1 MNPVEM
7 IRKKR
12 DGGSLQ
18 RAELHAFIQGYLHG
32 EIQDYQMS
40 AFLMAV
46 YFRGMTPDET
56 AALTDVMVRS
66 GRVVDLSSIPGF
78 KVDKHSTG
86 GVGDK
91 VSLILA
97 PMVASCGVPVP
108 MISGRGLGHTGGTL
122 DKLESIPG
130 FRTTLDIEEY
140 IRVIRSIGLVMIGQ
154 TSDIAPADKRM
165 YALRD
170 VTATVE
176 CVPLIAGSIMSKKI
190 AEGIDGLVLDVKTGN
205 GAFMQRYED
214 SVALAK
220 TLVGIG
226 IQSGKTAV
234 ALITEMDQPLGNRVG
249 NWCEVV
255 ESIECLR
262 GKRVADL
269 MEVTFALG
277 ALMLVAGGK
286 AGSVAEGIRKCEEAL
301 WSGRAY
307 EKFVELVRAQGGDA
321 TVIERPTKISPPA
334 HTSEAKAER
343 SGYVTGFLTRE
354 IGVLA
359 AEMGAGRM
367 KVDDVLDLSAG
378 MTLRKKLGHS
388 VERGEVLAELFGADR
403 RKVELA
409 AGKLPSLLTI
419 ADSPEE
425 IPPRIRA
432 MVDDSGEHAWD
443 PGL

>member
-1 MNPVEM
+1 MNPVEL

-12 DGGSLQ
+12 DGGSLT
-18 RAELHAFIQGYLHG
+18 RPELEAFIRAYLDG
-32 EIQDYQMS
+32 GVQEYQMS

-46 YFRGMTPDET
+46 FFRGMTPDET
-56 AALTDVMVRS
+56 AALTDVMISS
-66 GRVVDLSSIPGF
+66 GRTIDLSGVPGF

-97 PMVASCGVPVP
+97 PMVAACGVPVP

-130 FRTTLDIEEY
+130 FRTSLSIEEY
-140 IRVIRSIGLVMIGQ
+140 IRVILSTGLVMIGQ
-154 TSDIAPADKRM
+154 TADIAPADKKM

-190 AEGIDGLVLDVKTGN
+190 AEGIDGLVLDVKTGS

-214 SVALAK
+214 SVALAR

-226 IQSGKTAV
+226 DQAGKSTV
-234 ALITEMDQPLGNRVG
+234 ALITAMDQPLGYRIG

-255 ESIECLR
+255 EAIECLK
-262 GKRVADL
+262 GKRVPDL

-277 ALMLVAGGK
+277 ALMLFEAGK
-286 AGSVAEGIRKCEEAL
+286 VSSLTDGIKRCEEAL

-307 EKFVELVRAQGGDA
+307 EKFVDLVRAQGGDA
-321 TVIERPTKISPPA
+321 TVIERPSTIPPPA
-334 HTSEAKAER
+334 CTMEVKAETG
-343 SGYVTGFLTRE
+343 GYLSAFSTRK
-354 IGVLA
+354 IGVAA
-359 AEMGAGRM
+359 AELGAGRM
-367 KVDDVLDLSAG
+367 KVDDVLDMSAG
-378 MTLRKKLGHS
+378 ITLRKKLGDA
-388 VERGEVLAELFGADR
+388 VNRGEVLAEVYGADR
-403 RKVELA
+403 TKVVIA
-409 AGKLPSLLTI
+409 ARRLPALITV
-419 ADSPEE
+419 AEGPFTP
-425 IPPRIRA
+425 PPRIRS
-432 MVDDSGEHAWD
+432 MVDRSGEHPWH
-443 PGL
+443 PNG